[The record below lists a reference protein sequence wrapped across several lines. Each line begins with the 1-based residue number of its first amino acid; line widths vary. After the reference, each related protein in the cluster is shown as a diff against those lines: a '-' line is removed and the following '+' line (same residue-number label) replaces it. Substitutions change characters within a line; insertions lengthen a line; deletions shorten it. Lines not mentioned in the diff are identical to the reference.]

1 MKKFIK
7 SEKGDIIILS
17 AFLFVILI
25 GFLALIVDVGVM
37 FAYRGKMY
45 EIANVMRDTRFT
57 KNITI
62 GDVTM
67 SSTNPGEYFAGMLS
81 SYARKNGFKG
91 EITIIYKEKYP
102 QQNKRDFKIT
112 IILKDKY
119 RPKFLSLFG
128 YKEMEVGIKLDGSGT
143 SERSNIYYPW
153 HDTTYSWMDYK
164 KTFPAIH

>member
-1 MKKFIK
+1 MKKILK
-7 SEKGDIIILS
+7 NEKGDIIVLS

-25 GFLALIVDVGVM
+25 GFLALIIDVGMM

-91 EITIIYKEKYP
+91 EIKIIYKEKMP
-102 QQNKRDFKIT
+102 KQNKREYKIT

-128 YKEMEVGIKLDGSGT
+128 YKEMEVGIKLDGSGH

-153 HDTTYSWMDYK
+153 EDFSWMDYE
-164 KTFPAIH
+164 KTYPAIH